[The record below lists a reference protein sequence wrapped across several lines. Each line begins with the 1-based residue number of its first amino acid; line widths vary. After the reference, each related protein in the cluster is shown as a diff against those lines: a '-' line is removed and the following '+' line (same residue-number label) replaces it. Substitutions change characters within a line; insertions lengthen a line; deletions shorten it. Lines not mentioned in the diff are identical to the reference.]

1 MGNIFCKNKT
11 GLALILLWLFILYTA
26 PHLQASYSEFDLF
39 NKGYE
44 KYISYEPQEAIKIF
58 KTFLKEFPQS
68 SATDAVMFWL
78 AKSLIQ
84 IKSFDE
90 ANEVFSDLKKRF
102 PESPFLPFI
111 DKELEKLKEFS
122 IEAQKEKESET
133 IEQVY
138 TSEAYKK
145 QLEELKENLKMQE
158 DKLKEII
165 EDKEILKSKLT
176 EKEKKVE
183 ELQARLTDL
192 EQIERVK
199 QNLMDEVSSSK
210 KEKDA
215 ISRLFEEEKTKT
227 EELNR
232 MLKDYQMAE
241 DKYLKEI
248 DELRFKL
255 EEEKNENNILLTK
268 VKEYEEKIIEGQ
280 VLKEEITKEKETLEA
295 LLKEANLKIE
305 ALESRIVELEKSKDF
320 VINPTFVLNKLGIR
334 DILWRNGNIE
344 EDFMTEQI
352 LYEKAMDAGINFDET
367 QYEKLLKKY
376 NLSNGQAEYLKKYL
390 IISKLIDQRL
400 KDIGEEK
407 FVDILSVQYE
417 DKKEEKIILS
427 REILSHAGNGMSFNE
442 IHERYFDS
450 TKFETIPFHELEDW
464 IKERIK
470 LLKNEQ
476 IEIIWLKDGYM
487 IIKPISKRLSYDPFK
502 EPPPTIKKM
511 IRIFIKKW
519 IDELKE
525 S

>member
-26 PHLQASYSEFDLF
+26 PHLQASYSEFELF

-122 IEAQKEKESET
+122 LEVQKRSET
-133 IEQVY
+133 IEEGY
-138 TSEAYKK
+138 TNETYKK
-145 QLEELKENLKMQE
+145 QLEELKENLKIQE
-158 DKLKEII
+158 HKLKEVV
-165 EDKEILKSKLT
+165 EDREILKSKLT

-183 ELQARLTDL
+183 ELQARLTGL

-199 QNLMDEVSSSK
+199 QNLMDELSSSK

-215 ISRLFEEEKTKT
+215 ISKLFEEEKTKT

-241 DKYLKEI
+241 GKYLKQI
-248 DELRFKL
+248 DELRLKL
-255 EEEKNENNILLTK
+255 EEEENENNILLKK

-280 VLKEEITKEKETLEA
+280 ALKEELIKGKETLEA

-305 ALESRIVELEKSKDF
+305 ALESKIVDLEKSKDF
-320 VINPTFVLNKLGIR
+320 VINSTSILNKLGIR
-334 DILWRNGNIE
+334 DVLWQSGNID
-344 EDFMTEQI
+344 EDIVTEQI
-352 LYEKAMDAGINFDET
+352 LYEKALATGINFDET

-390 IISKLIDQRL
+390 IISKLINQRL
-400 KDIGEEK
+400 KDTGEEK

-487 IIKPISKRLSYDPFK
+487 IIKPISKRLSFDPLK
-502 EPPPTIKKM
+502 EPPTTIKEM
-511 IRIFIKKW
+511 IRIFIRKW
-519 IDELKE
+519 IDELRK

>member
-1 MGNIFCKNKT
+1 MGNIFCKNKS
-11 GLALILLWLFILYTA
+11 GLALIFLWLFILH
-26 PHLQASYSEFDLF
+26 PISNLRASPNEFELF
-39 NKGYE
+39 KKGYE
-44 KYISYEPQEAIKIF
+44 KYISYEPQEAIKNF
-58 KTFLKEFPQS
+58 KTFLNEFPQS

-90 ANEVFSDLKKRF
+90 ANKVFSDLKKRF
-102 PESPFLPFI
+102 PESPFFPFI
-111 DKELEKLKEFS
+111 DMELEKLKEFS
-122 IEAQKEKESET
+122 IEVQKEKGSET
-133 IEQVY
+133 IEEVY
-138 TSEAYKK
+138 ANDTYKK

-158 DKLKEII
+158 YKLKEIV
-165 EDKEILKSKLT
+165 EDKEILRSKLT

-183 ELQARLTDL
+183 ELQARLINL
-192 EQIERVK
+192 EQVEQLK
-199 QNLMDEVSSSK
+199 QNLMNELSSSI
-210 KEKDA
+210 KEKEA
-215 ISRLFEEEKTKT
+215 ISKLFEEEKIKT

-232 MLKDYQMAE
+232 MLKEFQVAE
-241 DKYLKEI
+241 SKHLKEI

-268 VKEYEEKIIEGQ
+268 IKECEEKIIEGQ
-280 VLKEEITKEKETLEA
+280 VLKEEVTKEKEILGA
-295 LLKEANLKIE
+295 LLKEANSKIDV
-305 ALESRIVELEKSKDF
+305 LESRIIELKKREDF
-320 VINPTFVLNKLGIR
+320 ITNSISVLNKLGIR
-334 DILWRNGNIE
+334 DILWQTGNID
-344 EDFMTEQI
+344 EDIATEQI
-352 LYEKAMDAGINFDET
+352 LYEKALATGINFDET
-367 QYEKLLKKY
+367 QCEKLLKNY

-390 IISKLIDQRL
+390 IISNFINQKL
-400 KDIGEEK
+400 KDIKEEK

-417 DKKEEKIILS
+417 NKKKEKIILS

-442 IHERYFDS
+442 IHERYLDS

-470 LLKNEQ
+470 LLKNNQ

-487 IIKPISKRLSYDPFK
+487 IVKLISKRLSYDPFK
-502 EPPPTIKKM
+502 EHPPTIKEI